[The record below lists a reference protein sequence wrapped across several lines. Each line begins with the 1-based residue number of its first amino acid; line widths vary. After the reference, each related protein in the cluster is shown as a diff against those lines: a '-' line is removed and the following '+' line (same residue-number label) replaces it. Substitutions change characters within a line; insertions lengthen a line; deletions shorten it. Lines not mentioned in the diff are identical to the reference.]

1 MENLQPTI
9 YLLNVVLCAII
20 LLLSIVYFKK
30 SANKLSLYIGIAFG
44 LFGIS
49 HYFTA
54 LDSVAYLPI
63 ITAVRLLAYSLVIF
77 TLVQFLRSSQK
88 NKQLLAENEKFKL
101 LFSTSPDAVAI
112 TRMDT
117 GEFLDVNDGFYDVLG
132 YKREELINK
141 KVQLW
146 ANLSSRQELVLNL
159 QENDY
164 YGNFETEM
172 IHRNN
177 TKLTVII
184 SARRIVLDGHN
195 CILSVVKDISFRKAA
210 EEKLKELNSTK
221 DKFFSILAHDL
232 KNPLGSFYSVAEL
245 LNDEYDN
252 IPESS
257 KRQYL
262 GIIRESARQL
272 YSLLENL
279 LTWSRSQR
287 GLINFNPTGFDIYSL
302 ADNSIQILQI
312 SASAK
317 QITLLNNVPKDIF
330 VNADMNLANAII
342 RNLMSNAIKFT
353 DNGGEI
359 SLTAIDSTS
368 GYVAVA
374 VKDSGIGISKD
385 TIKDLFKIDKS
396 VSTLGTN
403 GESGTGL
410 GLILCR
416 EFVEMHNGRIWA
428 ESELN
433 VGTTFYFTLP
443 KL

>member
-1 MENLQPTI
+1 MQTWDSTI
-9 YLLNVVLCAII
+9 YLVNVVLCVII
-20 LLLSIVYFKK
+20 LVLSLNYSKK
-30 SANKLSLYIGIAFG
+30 SGNKLSLYIGVAFG

-49 HYFTA
+49 HLITMINVKEYM
-54 LDSVAYLPI
+54 PI
-63 ITAVRLLAYSLVIF
+63 ITAVRLLAYSFIIM
-77 TLVQFLRSSQK
+77 TLVQFLRNSQR

-117 GEFLDVNDGFYDVLG
+117 GEFLDINDGFYDVFG
-132 YKREELINK
+132 YRRDEIINK
-141 KVQLW
+141 KVQIW
-146 ANLSSRQELVLNL
+146 ANKENRQELLLNL

-172 IHRNN
+172 IHKNSS
-177 TKLTVII
+177 KLTVII
-184 SARRIVLDGHN
+184 SARRIVLDGHT
-195 CILSVVKDISFRKAA
+195 CILSVIKDISFRKAA

-252 IPESS
+252 IPEAS
-257 KRQYL
+257 KKQYL
-262 GIIRESARQL
+262 KIITESAKQL

-287 GLINFNPTGFDIYSL
+287 GLISFTPTEFDIYSL
-302 ADNSIQILQI
+302 ADNTIQILKLT
-312 SASAK
+312 ASGK
-317 QITLLNNVPKDIF
+317 GIKLINNVSKDIY
-330 VNADMNLANAII
+330 VNADMNLINAVL

-359 SLTAIDSTS
+359 TISAIDSTS
-368 GYVAVA
+368 DYIAIFVRDAGV
-374 VKDSGIGISKD
+374 GISKD
-385 TIKDLFKIDKS
+385 GLNNLFKIDKS

-410 GLILCR
+410 GLILCK
-416 EFVEMHNGRIWA
+416 EFIEMHKGKIWA
-428 ESELN
+428 ESELG

>member
-117 GEFLDVNDGFYDVLG
+117 GEFLDVNDAFFDVLG

-146 ANLSSRQELVLNL
+146 ANLSNRQELVLNL

-262 GIIRESARQL
+262 GIIRDSARQL
-272 YSLLENL
+272 NSLLENL

-359 SLTAIDSTS
+359 SVTAIDSTS
-368 GYVAVA
+368 GYVAIA

>member
-54 LDSVAYLPI
+54 LDSIAYLPI
-63 ITAVRLLAYSLVIF
+63 ISAVRLLAYSLVIF

-117 GEFLDVNDGFYDVLG
+117 GEFLDVNDAFFDVLG

-245 LNDEYDN
+245 LNDEYDK
-252 IPESS
+252 IPEPS

-317 QITLLNNVPKDIF
+317 HITLLNNVPKDIF
-330 VNADMNLANAII
+330 VNADMNLANTII
-342 RNLMSNAIKFT
+342 RNLISNAIKFT

-359 SLTAIDSTS
+359 SVTAIDSTS
-368 GYVAVA
+368 GYVAIA
-374 VKDSGIGISKD
+374 VKDSGIGISKE

>member
-252 IPESS
+252 IPEPS

-359 SLTAIDSTS
+359 SVTAIDSTS
-368 GYVAVA
+368 DYVAIA
-374 VKDSGIGISKD
+374 VKDSGIGISKE

>member
-1 MENLQPTI
+1 M
-9 YLLNVVLCAII
+9 
-20 LLLSIVYFKK
+20 
-30 SANKLSLYIGIAFG
+30 SLYIGIAFG

-49 HYFTA
+49 HYITL

-184 SARRIVLDGHN
+184 SARRIVLDGHI
-195 CILSVVKDISFRKAA
+195 CILSVIKDISFRKAA
-210 EEKLKELNSTK
+210 EEKLIELNSTK

-257 KRQYL
+257 KKQYL
-262 GIIRESARQL
+262 GIIRDSARQL
-272 YSLLENL
+272 NSLLENL

-287 GLINFNPTGFDIYSL
+287 GLISFNPTVFDIYSL
-302 ADNSIQILQI
+302 ADNSIQILQL

-317 QITLLNNVPKDIF
+317 RITLLNNVPKDIF
-330 VNADMNLANAII
+330 VNADMNLVNTII

-359 SLTAIDSTS
+359 SVTAIDSTS